1 MFPHQNQGCWF
12 VPSLHKKFNSSG
24 ILTLSSLCRT
34 KKGSPGVIYW
44 VKEHCA
50 IKYILNAV
58 LFEYTYKES

>member
-34 KKGSPGVIYW
+34 KKGSPGVIYL
-44 VKEHCA
+44 
-50 IKYILNAV
+50 YIGLKSIV
-58 LFEYTYKES
+58 L